1 MAETML
7 TCPACSTTLRLN
19 QEVPPGKKVK
29 CPKCGVQFAPGEEV
43 VEGAVLTEEPPR
55 SRRRDDDDYDDR
67 PRRRRR
73 DDDYDDDRPR
83 RRRPERKPR
92 SVIAL
97 LLILA
102 AIVLVP
108 VIVLGGGYMIL
119 VKPDRGVK
127 LPENAAPPPNMGNQ
141 NPPPNNNQG
150 KAKPKGN
157 PDEEGVEVGNKAPE
171 IAGEDLDGKKFKLS
185 DYRGKVVLLDFWGN
199 W

>member
-29 CPKCGVQFAPGEEV
+29 CPKCGVLFTPGEEV
-43 VEGAVLTEEPPR
+43 VEEAVLTEEPPR
-55 SRRRDDDDYDDR
+55 SRRRDDDYDDRPRSRRRDDDYDDYDDR

-73 DDDYDDDRPR
+73 
-83 RRRPERKPR
+83 PEQKPR
-92 SVIAL
+92 SVLAL

-102 AIVLVP
+102 AIVMVP
-108 VIVLGGGYMIL
+108 VIVLGGGYLIL

-141 NPPPNNNQG
+141 NPPPNNEGN
-150 KAKPKGN
+150 AKPRDKG
-157 PDEEGVEVGNKAPE
+157 PQVGSAAPE
-171 IAGEDLDGKKFKLS
+171 IEAEDLDGKKFKLS